1 MPTIEDARDWYEVDD
16 PVHGFN
22 HIKRV
27 YHLAERL
34 AEAEGA
40 DLEIVRAAA
49 LLHDAEGPGTGDSRL
64 EHQLASAAFAGE
76 ILRTEGWPEEN
87 IEDVQH
93 CIRSHRYRDRSEQPK
108 TIEAKVLFDAD
119 KLDAIGATGAVRAIA
134 YAVLANQDLYTN
146 PTSQFIETGE
156 KEAGE
161 PHTPYHEFLFK
172 LRNIKKRMLTQT
184 GRRMAE
190 GRHAYLEKFFEQLRA
205 ELDFKR

>member
-1 MPTIEDARDWYEVDD
+1 MPSIEDARKWYEVDD
-16 PVHGFN
+16 PVHGYN
-22 HIKRV
+22 HILRV

-34 AEAEGA
+34 AATEGA

-64 EHQLASAAFAGE
+64 EHQHASAAFAGE
-76 ILRTEGWPEEN
+76 ILGAEGWSEER
-87 IEDVQH
+87 IAAVQH
-93 CIRSHRYRDRSEQPK
+93 CILAHRYRDQSTQPS

-134 YAVLANQDLYTN
+134 YAVLAKQDLYAK
-146 PTSQFIETGE
+146 PSPRFLETGE
-156 KEAGE
+156 RKAGE

-172 LRNIKKRMLTQT
+172 LRKIKARMLTES

-190 GRHAYLEKFFEQLRA
+190 GRHAHLEKFFVQLQA
-205 ELDFKR
+205 ELDFER